1 MPLVILR
8 QQHTRED
15 DPTLAT
21 HAVVLAVKMADQFI
35 IHLLF
40 HPEYIP
46 YEIRPLIPGTHHLPI
61 TNPDRLLEF
70 PSEDCSMT
78 DATVPGINVPIPQHF
93 RLLDLPR
100 EVRDAIYHEM
110 LCDWPKDATPGHTRV
125 RVRGTIR
132 YALMRHR
139 IMPNILL
146 ANKQVYQEAK
156 VVLLKGNQFVL
167 VRMNVRDLHVE
178 SSLLVPSNVPVVA
191 WYRRFTRR
199 FEDLVVMTHFIS
211 FDNDNRL
218 VRTNHWQRRTL
229 EFILLHR
236 DLQQFC
242 KALSLVNVTRPWA
255 AQSRHEI
262 FIRNPFSGTIRPG
275 FHSIKNQVCVPTV

>member
-1 MPLVILR
+1 M
-8 QQHTRED
+8 D
-15 DPTLAT
+15 
-21 HAVVLAVKMADQFI
+21 DQFI

-78 DATVPGINVPIPQHF
+78 DATVPGIDVPQHF

-125 RVRGTIR
+125 RVRGTVRI
-132 YALMRHR
+132 ALMRRR

-146 ANKQVYQEAK
+146 ANKQIYQEAK
-156 VVLLKGNQFVL
+156 VALLKGNQFVL
-167 VRMNVRDLHVE
+167 VKMIVRDRHVE
-178 SSLLVPSNVPVVA
+178 SSLLIPSNVPVVA
-191 WYRRFTRR
+191 WYRRFTHR

-211 FDNDNRL
+211 FDKDRRVHSNE
-218 VRTNHWQRRTL
+218 RRTL

-255 AQSRHEI
+255 VQDRHEI
-262 FIRNPFSGTIRPG
+262 YIHNPFAGTIRPG
-275 FHSIKNQVCVPTV
+275 FLSIKNQVFFPTI